1 MTRGQRNGVLT
12 KEELLTRLRTAFPAA
27 KVPATVKLSVLLG
40 HARYHGL
47 ISDHEL
53 DETTPRTETVIP
65 CYLYGLPRPEYLER
79 KRRQREDGEPDAGVR
94 PS

>member
-1 MTRGQRNGVLT
+1 MTRGQRNGALT
-12 KEELLTRLRTAFPAA
+12 KEELLTRLRTAFPYA
-27 KVPATVKLSVLLG
+27 KFPATVKLSALLG

-65 CYLYGLPRPEYLER
+65 CYLFTWSTSTKT
-79 KRRQREDGEPDAGVR
+79 KRRGESVSCGR
-94 PS
+94 S